1 MTEPA
6 IDGGLLDELQQELAD
21 RGRDDAITA
30 AELADRVEIG
40 DRDGS
45 PKTREAIT
53 ALLFERSVP
62 IRSGSVGYWICQ
74 SEAEAEEYR
83 ADLEG
88 RIEGIEQRLVAFETA
103 WREWST
109 NTELS
114 REEREK
120 IEADPFLSMDDFSA
134 DDLRERA
141 VADGGETA

>member
-53 ALLFERSVP
+53 ALLFERGVP

-103 WREWST
+103 WREWKRDEIPT
-109 NTELS
+109 AV
-114 REEREK
+114 REK

-134 DDLRERA
+134 DDLRDRA